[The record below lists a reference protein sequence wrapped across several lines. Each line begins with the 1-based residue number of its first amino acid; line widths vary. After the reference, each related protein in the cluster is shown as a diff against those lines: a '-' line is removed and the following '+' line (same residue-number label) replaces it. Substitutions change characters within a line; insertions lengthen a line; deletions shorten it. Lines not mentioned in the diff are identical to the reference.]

1 MAKTDKKGTRY
12 RGFREFYEEEQES
25 RPKRKRVDE
34 SEKDKM
40 KFRDKLKKLDPRALT
55 QEDFDDDYFH

>member
-1 MAKTDKKGTRY
+1 MAKTDKKGSNY
-12 RGFREFYEEEQES
+12 RGFREFYEEEKEY

-40 KFRDKLKKLDPRALT
+40 KFRDKLKRIDPKDID
-55 QEDFDDDYFH
+55 EEEFDDY